1 MDPNYFVK
9 WSNGQILIQLWSSIV
24 PDQNKSSYIM
34 IFFWTL
40 NLLITWLSVLHMD
53 FFGHLPGSCRHISDL
68 VTVAVEG
75 TPNSEFLDLMNAI
88 HHHVWLCVVCIFSS
102 FAFHPVLSWGKEKV
116 KWLSW
121 DRSFR
126 VLSIWKHVTTYSLL

>member
-1 MDPNYFVK
+1 MEFYSTRPKQVK
-9 WSNGQILIQLWSSIV
+9 LYHDFLLNPEPSHHLIICLAHG
-24 PDQNKSSYIM
+24 
-34 IFFWTL
+34 FFWAPPRK
-40 NLLITWLSVLHMD
+40 
-53 FFGHLPGSCRHISDL
+53 LPSYFRLGDSRC
-68 VTVAVEG
+68 EG

-88 HHHVWLCVVCIFSS
+88 HHHVWLWCQEIWLCVVCIFSS